1 MTAMISWIIAV
12 AHNNAIDD
20 WLFWF
25 WLMIDYILHIINM
38 MIDYSD

>member
-1 MTAMISWIIAV
+1 MISWIIAV
-12 AHNNAIDD
+12 AHNNAID
-20 WLFWF
+20 WLL